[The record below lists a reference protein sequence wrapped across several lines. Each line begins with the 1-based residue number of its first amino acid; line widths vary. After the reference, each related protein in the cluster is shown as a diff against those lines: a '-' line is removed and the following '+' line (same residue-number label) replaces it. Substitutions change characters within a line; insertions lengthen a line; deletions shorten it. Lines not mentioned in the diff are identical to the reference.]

1 MADMGTNWF
10 AALIAD
16 TSAWS
21 GASFI
26 CLMLLLFGLKGR
38 TFLAVLDK
46 KAADLVAK
54 IRAAEEAKIAAQT
67 DLTAVVAQHQAIFNQ
82 ASAIRLHAQE
92 EADRLMADAHHRIR
106 ELARHREEQMY
117 QRIALVEVEAIA
129 SLRNLVTT
137 QALAICRHY
146 LQHQLSGAEQISL
159 MTLAVADLTKVSES
173 SKPENWLST
182 A

>member
-1 MADMGTNWF
+1 MADMGTSWF

-21 GASFI
+21 GAAFI
-26 CLMLLLFGLKGR
+26 CLLLLIFGLKGR

-92 EADRLMADAHHRIR
+92 EADRLMASAQHRIT

-117 QRIALVEVEAIA
+117 QRITLVEAEAIA

-146 LQHQLSGAEQISL
+146 LQHQLSGTEQSSL
-159 MTLAVADLTKVSES
+159 MTQAVADLTKVSES
-173 SKPENWLST
+173 SKPDNWLS
-182 A
+182 AA

>member
-1 MADMGTNWF
+1 MVDTATSWF
-10 AALIAD
+10 DALIAD

-21 GASFI
+21 GAAFI

-38 TFLAVLDK
+38 TVLGLLDK
-46 KAADLVAK
+46 KAADLIGK

-67 DLTAVVAQHQAIFNQ
+67 DLTAIVAQHQAIFSQ

-92 EADRLMADAHHRIR
+92 EADRLMADAQHRIT

-117 QRIALVEVEAIA
+117 QRITLVEAEAIA
-129 SLRNLVTT
+129 SLRNMVTT

-146 LQHQLSGAEQISL
+146 LQHQLGSTEQNSL
-159 MTLAVADLTKVSES
+159 MTQAVADLTKVSDS
-173 SKPENWLST
+173 SKPDNWLS
-182 A
+182 AA

>member
-1 MADMGTNWF
+1 MADMGTSWF
-10 AALIAD
+10 AALISD

-21 GASFI
+21 GAAFI
-26 CLMLLLFGLKGR
+26 CLLLLMFGLKGR
-38 TFLAVLDK
+38 TFLALLDK

-92 EADRLMADAHHRIR
+92 EADRLMASAQHRIT

-117 QRIALVEVEAIA
+117 QRITLVEAEAIA

-137 QALAICRHY
+137 QALAICQHY
-146 LQHQLSGAEQISL
+146 LQHQLSGAEQSSL
-159 MTLAVADLTKVSES
+159 MTQAVADLTKVSES
-173 SKPENWLST
+173 SKPDNWLS
-182 A
+182 AA

>member
-1 MADMGTNWF
+1 MVDTATSWF
-10 AALIAD
+10 DALIAD

-21 GASFI
+21 GAAFI

-106 ELARHREEQMY
+106 ELARHREQQMY
-117 QRIALVEVEAIA
+117 ERIALVEVEAIA
-129 SLRNLVTT
+129 GLRNLVTI

-146 LQHQLSGAEQISL
+146 LLHHLGSAEQN
-159 MTLAVADLTKVSES
+159 DLTGSAVDDLAKIGDS
-173 SKPENWLST
+173 SSADNWLT
-182 A
+182 AA